1 MADYPKCETCDYCG
15 KYDDY
20 CVCEFDGNN
29 FVMADDQGDCEN
41 HSSLCKG

>member
-1 MADYPKCETCDYCG
+1 MDYPKCETCDYCG
-15 KYDDY
+15 KYPDH

-41 HSSLCKG
+41 HSSLCKR